1 MIPRLNTPS
10 LNITPVANPVDP
22 GVKFGPPQPE
32 AVDNRL
38 GQLAAA
44 LPHINP
50 ALQTFLQHAAK
61 QEQHEAGLQG
71 QKAAHLHNTF
81 EGAKPTYQGDATYL
95 PAFRKS
101 FMEAKG
107 RLAGSAYAEQ
117 LYHFQ

>member
-10 LNITPVANPVDP
+10 LSITPAANPVDP
-22 GVKFGPPQPE
+22 GVRHGPPEPV
-32 AVDNRL
+32 AVDTNL

-44 LPHINP
+44 LSHINP
-50 ALQTFLQHAAK
+50 ALQTFLQHAARE
-61 QEQHEAGLQG
+61 EQQSAASQG

-81 EGAKPTYQGDATYL
+81 EGASGTYQGDATYL

-107 RLAGSAYAEQ
+107 RL
-117 LYHFQ
+117 YHFQKILIDL